1 MKTENCVHIPVLLNE
16 TIAALNPKPNVNFID
31 CTFGRGGHS
40 LAILERTAPRGRILA
55 IERDGES
62 LNALPQELKEH
73 PRIVFV
79 GASYAD
85 LGEIVREKEFEN
97 VGGVLFDLGMS
108 SWHLE
113 ESGKGFAFSR
123 DEPLDMRYD
132 RKSPLTA
139 ADVLNRF
146 SAAELR
152 DIFQNYGQERTA
164 KKIAAAVE
172 RERKKKKIATAGQLA
187 KIIEGETGARRWRAA
202 SARIFQALRI
212 QVNREFEHIEKGI
225 PAAFEIIGAGGRI
238 AVITF
243 HSGEDRIVKNIFR
256 DFCRSGKAKTVYP
269 KPMAPSE
276 AEINQNPRA
285 RSAKL
290 RVLEKVLAAEERNV
304 KR

>member
-1 MKTENCVHIPVLLNE
+1 MHIPVLLNE
-16 TIAALNPKPNVNFID
+16 TVAALDPKPNEDFID

-55 IERDGES
+55 IERDAES
-62 LNALPQELKEH
+62 LNALPQELKGH
-73 PRIVFV
+73 SRIVFA

-85 LGEIVREKEFEN
+85 IGEIVRKKKFEN
-97 VGGVLFDLGMS
+97 VGGALFDLGMS

-139 ADVLNRF
+139 ADILNRF

-152 DIFQNYGQERTA
+152 NIFQNYGQERMA
-164 KKIAAAVE
+164 GKIAAAVE
-172 RERKKKKIATAGQLA
+172 KERKKKEIATAGQLA
-187 KIIEGETGARRWRAA
+187 EIIEKETGARRWRAA
-202 SARIFQALRI
+202 AARIFQALRI

-243 HSGEDRIVKNIFR
+243 HSGEDRIVKNIFK
-256 DFCRSGKAKTVYP
+256 DLCRSGKAKAVYP
-269 KPMAPSE
+269 KPIAPSE
-276 AEINQNPRA
+276 AEISQNPRA

-290 RVLEKVLAAEERNV
+290 RALEKVSAAEERHA
-304 KR
+304 K

>member
-1 MKTENCVHIPVLLNE
+1 VHIPVLLNE

-55 IERDGES
+55 IERDAES

-172 RERKKKKIATAGQLA
+172 RERKKKKSPLPGSWPKSL
-187 KIIEGETGARRWRAA
+187 KGKRA
-202 SARIFQALRI
+202 
-212 QVNREFEHIEKGI
+212 
-225 PAAFEIIGAGGRI
+225 PAGG
-238 AVITF
+238 APPAPEF
-243 HSGEDRIVKNIFR
+243 FR
-256 DFCRSGKAKTVYP
+256 R
-269 KPMAPSE
+269 
-276 AEINQNPRA
+276 
-285 RSAKL
+285 
-290 RVLEKVLAAEERNV
+290 
-304 KR
+304 